1 MSEVGYKKPPV
12 EHRFKKGNKL
22 GGKTKGAFSLK
33 NLLRAEIQKCP
44 AGQDK
49 KTWAVLIIQ
58 RMLADSVKKGDIQH
72 IRTIFNYLEGM
83 PKQELDP
90 NSQVLVELI
99 NYAHRKENKS
109 AV

>member
-1 MSEVGYKKPPV
+1 MPYKQPPV
-12 EHRFKKGNKL
+12 EHQFKKNNKF
-22 GGKTKGAFSLK
+22 GGKKPKGAFSLI

-49 KTWAVLIIQ
+49 KTWATLIVE
-58 RMLADSVKKGDIQH
+58 RMLVDSVKKGDIQH

-90 NSQVLVELI
+90 NSQVLIELI
-99 NYAHRKENKS
+99 NYAKREKNKS